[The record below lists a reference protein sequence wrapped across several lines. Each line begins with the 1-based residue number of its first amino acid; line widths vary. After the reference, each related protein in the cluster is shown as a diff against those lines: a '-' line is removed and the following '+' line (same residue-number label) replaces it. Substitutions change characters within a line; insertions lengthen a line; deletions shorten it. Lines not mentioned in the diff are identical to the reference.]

1 MQWRTRTTDA
11 AVFTTTVRF
20 GAPDNDA
27 IGGLRFSHTVDACSN
42 PTEELLVM
50 SATAILETRSYRDG
64 YEAVGL
70 STT

>member
-1 MQWRTRTTDA
+1 MQWRTRTADAVVIATD
-11 AVFTTTVRF
+11 VELV
-20 GAPDNDA
+20 APNNDA
-27 IGGLRFSHTVDACSN
+27 IGGLRFSHTVDACSS

-64 YEAVGL
+64 HEAIGR